1 MGVISMPKLDHVI
14 IRVKPKQITAFYPLL
29 TAGFRMTTWLS
40 ISVQDL
46 LCGLLDLDEDYVEK
60 KIQTVFLNGK
70 AVDNLK
76 KTVIRDGA
84 TLALSAAMPGLV
96 GATFRRGGLYSVMRE
111 QITHPA
117 DYYAINEAGKGMV
130 TIKFFNL
137 IARDIGP
144 RILGRGIQVSGKQL
158 QQLLSSKGA
167 RPCEDITE
175 EILLNSRQ
183 VTCQEIGAFDFEGCA
198 IHLKIFCPPDLED
211 I

>member
-1 MGVISMPKLDHVI
+1 MPRLDQVI
-14 IRVKPKQITAFYPLL
+14 IRAKPKQITAFYPLL
-29 TAGFRMTTWLS
+29 TAGYSTMTRLG

-46 LCGLLDLDEDYVEK
+46 LCDLLGMDKGYIEK
-60 KIQTVFLNGK
+60 RIQTVFLNGK

-76 KTVIRDGA
+76 KTVIRNGA

-117 DYYAINEAGKGMV
+117 DYTINVAEEGII
-130 TIKFFNL
+130 TIKIFNL
-137 IARDIGP
+137 IAQDIGP
-144 RILGRGIQVSGKQL
+144 QILERGIQVSGKQL
-158 QQLLSSKGA
+158 QQLLSSKGP
-167 RPCEDITE
+167 RPCEDISE

-183 VTCQEIGAFDFEGCA
+183 VTCQEFRAFDFEEHT
-198 IHLKIFCPPDLED
+198 IHLQIFCPPDTED